1 MATKTSLILNSVT
14 QSGVKNQKTLTDVN
28 AEASGSVLKEFGKK
42 LNALTTNTY
51 GATTRVDK
59 GALDNSNGLTPV
71 EFRVV
76 TVFAIWG
83 DDFHAAYATDD
94 PYHYKLKLW
103 GAAERE
109 QHNLDAP
116 PCSAG
121 HAGWNFQFC
130 TNTDA
135 TPRILS
141 QPTYGAMNC
150 YSGNDGFGNA
160 TVTYSPVNEVLA
172 HVYSGTCIG
181 AIRIV
186 NPPLSQEAIDGSLG
200 DYVIYFP
207 QTETF
212 APATLT
218 FTLVAE

>member
-28 AEASGSVLKEFGKK
+28 AEASSSVLKEFAEK

-51 GATTRVDK
+51 GSTTRVDK
-59 GALDNSNGLTPV
+59 GTLANSNGLTPV

-76 TVFAIWG
+76 TVAEIWG
-83 DDFHAAYATDD
+83 DAIPTAYATDD

-109 QHNLDAP
+109 QYNLDDP
-116 PCSAG
+116 PVNGG
-121 HAGWNFQFC
+121 HAGWGFQFC

-150 YSGNDGFGNA
+150 YSGDDGFESA
-160 TVTYSPVNEVLA
+160 EVTYSPVNEALA
-172 HVYSGTCIG
+172 HVYSGICVG
-181 AIRIV
+181 AIRNV